1 MVFTAHKIVK
11 YFPAWNSMRMGIFS
25 FLVRVKYNLN
35 EKCKGHNENN
45 DDSNSDNNNGSRISN
60 DAIDFLTK
68 EVNYNC

>member
-1 MVFTAHKIVK
+1 
-11 YFPAWNSMRMGIFS
+11 MRMGIFF

-60 DAIDFLTK
+60 DDIDFLIK

>member
-11 YFPAWNSMRMGIFS
+11 YFPAWNTMRMGIFS

-45 DDSNSDNNNGSRISN
+45 DDIVIIIMAVGLVTMIL
-60 DAIDFLTK
+60 IF
-68 EVNYNC
+68 